1 MVHWKF
7 RGGRLGEGPKGQN
20 LQGRLEFLE
29 GVPGDSNQQ
38 HFVREN
44 GYFLEPKI
52 NFRGKVASKLQVLF
66 LPVGLQ
72 KCFSFC
78 NRMKNEY

>member
-20 LQGRLEFLE
+20 LQGRLEFSE

-38 HFVREN
+38 HFATEN
-44 GYFLEPKI
+44 GYFLEPHI
-52 NFRGKVASKLQVLF
+52 IIIIIIIYIYIAQTSI
-66 LPVGLQ
+66 
-72 KCFSFC
+72 
-78 NRMKNEY
+78 